1 MVQCNFQDNKQR
13 WPNPEVWP
21 MPTFTSCVLLPQAC
35 LLRHQRMLREIP
47 NYKRQWHKAMK
58 KIALLIVSQN
68 VPTCC
73 LNSSWSFDSSIW
85 HEVGWNEFVPAFDSK
100 LFWWVLTLKCLRL
113 DRCHSMVPDFL
124 KGKAIFG
131 KAGGSWW
138 RSYEPVPTSLVCQV
152 VLCAFPVS
160 EVVPETCCL
169 QTRDLFWQLP
179 DTAKSTYRA
188 PVQWKW
194 KWAWEE
200 PHDSGSGQKKSEL
213 FNSST

>member
-1 MVQCNFQDNKQR
+1 MVQWNFQFIVRTINR

-21 MPTFTSCVLLPQAC
+21 MPTFPGWVLLPQAC
-35 LLRHQRMLREIP
+35 LLRHQSTLREIP

-85 HEVGWNEFVPAFDSK
+85 HEVGWNEFVPVFDSK

-124 KGKAIFG
+124 KGKGNIWESRRV
-131 KAGGSWW
+131 AGGAPKNLPPLLWFPRLS
-138 RSYEPVPTSLVCQV
+138 S
-152 VLCAFPVS
+152 VLFLWC
-160 EVVPETCCL
+160 EVAPETSHQ

-179 DTAKSTYRA
+179 DTAKST
-188 PVQWKW
+188 
-194 KWAWEE
+194 
-200 PHDSGSGQKKSEL
+200 
-213 FNSST
+213 